1 MLKTSLMLTI
11 AAFFTTVAPAF
22 AQDAAFDSGD
32 TSWMLVSSLLVLM
45 MTVPGLALFYGGL
58 VKRDNVLSTLIQSL
72 AVAAVVSVVWP
83 VVAYSL
89 AFTDGSMFVGGLDKF
104 MLEGVTPDSAVGSI
118 PESVFIIFQM
128 TFAIITAALLV
139 GAVADRIKF
148 TSLLV
153 FIPVWVIV
161 VYAPIAHWAWGP
173 GGFLGGIGLEDY
185 EGPLGLGEALDFA
198 GGTVVHINSG
208 VAGLVA
214 AIVLGRGMKTRRD
227 ASTPTNLILSV
238 IGTGLLWVGWFGFNA
253 GSALSAGSSAGF
265 AMLVTNVSAGMGAII
280 WMGVEY
286 FHRGKV
292 SVQGTLS
299 GVVAG
304 LVAITPA
311 AGFVDFNGALIIG
324 ALSGAICYVAVTYLK
339 DFLKYDDA
347 LDVFSLHGIG
357 GLVGAIL
364 VGVLA
369 NPDIGGAAGSM
380 YGNDAQL
387 GAQVIS
393 VVVTVAYS
401 GVATYIILQIIRSI
415 MGLRVSPYVEYW
427 GLDLAH
433 HGETIAEYEANLPKR
448 VPGTPS
454 SKQKAP
460 GERKKPNSKKSAG
473 KKKAT
478 KKVTKKVTKKSAS
491 KTPGKKP
498 AKKSGKK
505 ASAKTKK

>member
-1 MLKTSLMLTI
+1 MFKKLLALTLMGLLTHV
-11 AAFFTTVAPAF
+11 TPAL
-22 AQDAAFDSGD
+22 AQDVAFDSGD

-83 VVAYSL
+83 VIGYSL
-89 AFTDGSMFVGGLDKF
+89 AFTEGSMFIGSLDKL
-104 MLEGVTPDSAVGSI
+104 MLDGVTPLSATGTI
-118 PESVFIIFQM
+118 PESVFIIFQL
-128 TFAIITAALLV
+128 TFAIITVALLV

-148 TSLLV
+148 TSLLI
-153 FIPVWVIV
+153 FIPIWVV
-161 VYAPIAHWAWGP
+161 AVYAPIAHWVWGP
-173 GGFLGGIGLEDY
+173 GGFLGGIGLEGY
-185 EGPLGLGEALDFA
+185 EGLLGMGEALDFA

-265 AMLVTNVSAGMGAII
+265 AMLVTNVAAGTATII
-280 WMGVEY
+280 WMGFEY
-286 FHRGKV
+286 LHRGKI

-311 AGFVDFNGALIIG
+311 AGFVDFNGAIIIG
-324 ALSGAICYVAVTYLK
+324 AVSGVVCYLAVEYLK
-339 DFLKYDDA
+339 DLLKYDDA
-347 LDVFSLHGIG
+347 LDVFGLHGVG
-357 GLVGAIL
+357 GIVGAIL

-369 NPDIGGAAGSM
+369 NPDIGGAAGAA
-380 YGNDAQL
+380 YGNDVRL
-387 GAQVIS
+387 GAQIIS
-393 VVVTVAYS
+393 VIVVAAYS
-401 GVATYIILQIIRSI
+401 GIATYVLLQIIKFTI
-415 MGLRVSPYVEYW
+415 GLRVSPYVEYW

-433 HGETIAEYEANLPKR
+433 HGETIVEYEAHLPKKI
-448 VPGTPS
+448 PGTPS
-454 SKQKAP
+454 PKQKPP
-460 GERKKPNSKKSAG
+460 GETKKKVVRKTVS
-473 KKKAT
+473 KKKA
-478 KKVTKKVTKKSAS
+478 S
-491 KTPGKKP
+491 PKKP
-498 AKKSGKK
+498 SRKK
-505 ASAKTKK
+505 